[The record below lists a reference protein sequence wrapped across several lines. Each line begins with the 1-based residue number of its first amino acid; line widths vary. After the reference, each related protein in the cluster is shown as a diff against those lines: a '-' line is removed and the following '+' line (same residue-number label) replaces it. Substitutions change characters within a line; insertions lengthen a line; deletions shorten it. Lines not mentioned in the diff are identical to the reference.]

1 MTITVKPPKG
11 NGAPIP
17 VETTLVKKVN
27 ADGVLTFDI
36 LENKYTYEVINAIG
50 KDGLL
55 VMSKVKMTRKN
66 M

>member
-36 LENKYTYEVINAIG
+36 LEKNTLMK
-50 KDGLL
+50 LL
-55 VMSKVKMTRKN
+55 TL
-66 M
+66 